1 MLNNFTNSPP
11 SSMQKLDSVK
21 SKSGSISGV
30 AISAA
35 AANQGNNV
43 VMVHNLLNMSESKGN
58 YQLSASLKK
67 PVPQSNKGQ
76 LGRYNVNSC
85 LIDRICDK

>member
-1 MLNNFTNSPP
+1 
-11 SSMQKLDSVK
+11 MQKLDSVK

-76 LGRYNVNSC
+76 LGRYNVSGLSHFFNRSLLC
-85 LIDRICDK
+85 LFA